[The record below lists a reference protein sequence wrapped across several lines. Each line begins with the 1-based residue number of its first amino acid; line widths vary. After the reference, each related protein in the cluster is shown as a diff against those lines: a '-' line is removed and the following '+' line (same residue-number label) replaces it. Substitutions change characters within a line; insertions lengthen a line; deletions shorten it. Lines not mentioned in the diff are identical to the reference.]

1 MRIFVTGASGFVGS
15 AVVGELIAAGHA
27 VTGLARSEASAK
39 AIAAM
44 GAEVIRGDLTDLDSL
59 RHGARNADGI
69 IHTGFVHDFSRF
81 KECCK
86 IDVRAIEAM
95 GSVLAGS
102 DRLMLVS
109 SGTGILT
116 SGVLATESSVAS
128 GHIPRM
134 SEQTAFRMLES
145 GVRAS
150 AVRLAPSVHGVG
162 DHGFVP
168 LLINLAREK
177 GAAAYIDAGD
187 NVWPGVHRLD
197 AARLYRLALENGTSG
212 VAYHATGEPGVPFRK
227 IAEVIGRRLGL
238 PVVSKSGQDA
248 IDHFGWFAH
257 FAELDNPSS
266 SEWTRQTLGWTPTG
280 PDLLTDLDQPAYF
293 EG

>member
-1 MRIFVTGASGFVGS
+1 MRVFVTGASGFVGS
-15 AVVGELIAAGHA
+15 AVVGELIAAGHKVA
-27 VTGLARSEASAK
+27 GLARSEKAAK
-39 AIAAM
+39 AISAM
-44 GAEVIRGDLTDLDSL
+44 GAEVIRGDLTDLASL
-59 RHGARNADGI
+59 KHGAQNADGI

-81 KECCK
+81 KECCE
-86 IDVRAIEAM
+86 IDVRAIETM

-102 DRLMLVS
+102 ERLMLVTS
-109 SGTGILT
+109 ATGILP
-116 SGVLATESSVAS
+116 SGAQATEKTVAS
-128 GHIPRM
+128 SAIPRM
-134 SEQTAFRMLES
+134 SEQTAFALQES

-168 LLINLAREK
+168 LLINLARDK
-177 GAAAYIDAGD
+177 GAAAYVGAGD

-212 VAYHATGEPGVPFRK
+212 VAYHATAEPGVPFRK
-227 IAEVIGRRLGL
+227 ITEVIGRRLGL

-248 IDHFGWFAH
+248 VDHFGWFAH

-266 SEWTRQTLGWTPTG
+266 SEWTRQTLGWQPTG
-280 PDLLTDLDQPAYF
+280 PDLLADLDQPAYF